1 MPPDTANTVEL
12 NTMKPI
18 GVAEAIGL
26 EMDIMQLAR
35 LGEIAAIKKLFDSGK
50 YDISYRDEEG
60 ITPLHVRL
68 TATPKMEP
76 IADLWLLFL
85 SSGPLLTTVMS
96 FASFFSIPVRTSTR
110 KAASQLLHLPCG
122 LLRDV
127 TTISSTSYS
136 NMEQTPS

>member
-35 LGEIAAIKKLFDSGK
+35 LGEIAAIKELFDSGK

-60 ITPLHVRL
+60 ITPLHVGL
-68 TATPKMEP
+68 TATPKIEP
-76 IADLWLLFL
+76 IADL
-85 SSGPLLTTVMS
+85 
-96 FASFFSIPVRTSTR
+96 
-110 KAASQLLHLPCG
+110 
-122 LLRDV
+122 
-127 TTISSTSYS
+127 
-136 NMEQTPS
+136 